1 MWFVLYCSLLLK
13 NNESFSRTTPTI
25 PVQVSPIFVFPE
37 SKYTTLLP
45 PVIGSHSDYS
55 LSLSLSSSSRWYA
68 RSKQGPFRIINLFP
82 VPVAAPP
89 QSIYVNRVRMKNS
102 VPFVDRGRLLREK
115 AIPAEYMT
123 DFVRLPPIFRARS
136 DALPG
141 SAFIIAHRIAQFPW
155 RARCCWLQEFLW
167 VGLGSEPFMCTFEF
181 WKRTYRTP
189 TYTVVG
195 ELTAFQN
202 T

>member
-115 AIPAEYMT
+115 Q
-123 DFVRLPPIFRARS
+123 FR
-136 DALPG
+136 
-141 SAFIIAHRIAQFPW
+141 
-155 RARCCWLQEFLW
+155 
-167 VGLGSEPFMCTFEF
+167 
-181 WKRTYRTP
+181 
-189 TYTVVG
+189 
-195 ELTAFQN
+195 QN
-202 T
+202 TWRISFAPPPPPSFVLAPMHFRGLHL